1 MKLIFRKLDEN
12 NERDVDQFSALM
24 DDLTTRAKDKSVLV
38 EKIRRTN
45 ANPDA
50 YMMVAEDADTGM
62 LCGTL
67 LALTF
72 GDFCGDCR
80 PIMIIENVA
89 VHHDYQRRGVGKS
102 MFDEIERW
110 AKQRNVCYITLCSS
124 LSRTEAHKFYYAIGY
139 DDVKGFKK
147 YL

>member
-1 MKLIFRKLDEN
+1 MNLIFRRLDEN
-12 NERDVDQFSALM
+12 NPRDVEQFSALM
-24 DDLTTRAKDKSVLV
+24 DDLTMRAKDQNLLL

-50 YMMVAEDADTGM
+50 YMMVAEDADAGM

-72 GDFCGDCR
+72 GDFCDTCR
-80 PIMIIENVA
+80 PVMIIENVV
-89 VHHDYQRRGVGKS
+89 VHHDYQRKGVGKS
-102 MFDEIERW
+102 MFEEIERW
-110 AKQRNVCYITLCSS
+110 AKDRDVCYITLCSS
-124 LSRTEAHKFYYAIGY
+124 LARTDAHKFYYAIGY